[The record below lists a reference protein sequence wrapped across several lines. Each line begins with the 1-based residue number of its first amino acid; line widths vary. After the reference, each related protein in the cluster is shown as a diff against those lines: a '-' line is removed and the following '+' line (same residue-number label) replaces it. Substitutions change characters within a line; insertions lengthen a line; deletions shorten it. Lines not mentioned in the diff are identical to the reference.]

1 MTTTT
6 AAVLVPEQLSQAIQ
20 SAADPPSRCGG
31 RPYARDRAALASIIK
46 QLHTGIPLRLLPP
59 RQPGLPARP
68 PPGGGCALAAQGN
81 GKENGRPV
89 LQVTLVRISL
99 MVQSCTT

>member
-59 RQPGLPARP
+59 PPASPASPATSWRRLRT
-68 PPGGGCALAAQGN
+68 GSAG
-81 GKENGRPV
+81 
-89 LQVTLVRISL
+89 
-99 MVQSCTT
+99 

>member
-31 RPYARDRAALASIIK
+31 RPYAQDRAALASIIK

-59 RQPGLPARP
+59 ASLACQPGHL
-68 PPGGGCALAAQGN
+68 LAAAAHWQ
-81 GKENGRPV
+81 RR
-89 LQVTLVRISL
+89 VTVRR
-99 MVQSCTT
+99 MADQSYK